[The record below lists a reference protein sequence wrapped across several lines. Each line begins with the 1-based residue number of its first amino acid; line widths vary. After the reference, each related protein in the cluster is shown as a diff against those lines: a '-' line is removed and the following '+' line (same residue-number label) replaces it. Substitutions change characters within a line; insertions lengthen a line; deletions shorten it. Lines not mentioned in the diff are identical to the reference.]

1 MSYADVM
8 LTGIFAALCI
18 IGVIL
23 MTRKGGGN

>member
-1 MSYADVM
+1 MTYSEVM